1 MKSKIKKRLIAFM
14 LCMVLVL
21 SSAIS
26 AFADDLDTQAQDQT
40 TTMADEPV
48 ATSMDDSTDE
58 QQPVAEAEENQEQAV
73 ETQEEQQTEENVSE
87 EPTTEDSSAVAE
99 QEAIEKESDVSIQT
113 TVNGTT
119 ITMSGPHSSFPEGN
133 NYEISA
139 SELNEEETKD
149 VEIALK
155 KKEDE
160 TNTKIA
166 TYKAYDIKLL
176 VDGIETQPT
185 GDVNVKFEGG
195 EVKEN
200 LTNAENVEVYHVDE
214 SNQTANDI
222 SGTAAEDTVTM
233 TTNHF
238 STYVITTTTDG
249 GVDITVQHYLQNAT
263 APLYRDSTVHLNK
276 GQKIEDLSSPSNY
289 TAQKVVK
296 VNADD
301 SAGAELS
308 GDEVITDNQTYRVYY
323 TATTGTSDE
332 SVQMFDYQ
340 VKGNNNASINNSSN
354 YDENSSSATRFASG
368 LIKDQYNDNK
378 YDTKVKINESDIYIN
393 TWNTDSRNRNVNYV
407 NGRVFG
413 DKNATTGII
422 TGVNFSTGALNMGT
436 NSSGQLMYE
445 PGFFTKDTKSGKQ
458 VLSGYKLSLSR
469 SGDTYKLTDVKKDNE
484 SVLRGYTTEGANFY
498 PLDSIRNDNPD
509 SANDNDHNDYFG
521 MRYDIEFKIGDYLG
535 DLNYTFKGDDDL
547 WAVLDAKEN
556 GGNVVIDLGGI
567 HSALDKSV
575 DLWKTIL
582 RNDNYKPEDRKN
594 LSEDE
599 RNKTHTLTILYMER
613 GAYASNCQMEFT
625 LPNSKVI
632 NSEEA
637 EKSLTFTKTT
647 TSGTALAGA
656 TFTLYASDGTTVK
669 DTAVSSANGTVTFGG
684 LYSGTYIIKETSA
697 PNGYIASKDT
707 WTVVVTT
714 SEVKMYKTGDSTQTS
729 VTSIANSTEKEEA
742 EKNLTNEKTAEII
755 DESSRIFQ
763 INLDAATT
771 GRNPDVAAQKASVVL
786 VLDASDSLESDGL
799 TAVKDSAKSFISTL
813 KESSPESEVSIVWF
827 SGNEGSSDTTTVR
840 DYCTLTDAGVNTL
853 NAFIDKKTTTSG
865 GTPMG
870 DALSQAYTKIKAA
883 HNSNKYVLL
892 FTDGMPGHYDEA
904 GSASND
910 WHQRFNC
917 MSANKAC
924 NYAEKIKAE
933 NDGNA
938 ILYTVGYFKTGRDS
952 KDSQIYWHKGDSDSS
967 YDRSAHST
975 TTWWGG
981 SSYNHDTLTTDTAF
995 LSDYIATKASGNN
1008 QYAFTT
1014 SDKEQLTGIFQA
1026 LAGKIGDL
1034 YSVTPTKIVDTIDT
1048 RFKLTEASRIALVGN
1063 VEGVKNTETNTTT
1076 YTKADNTIVIT
1087 ENANGTTT
1095 IIWTGDAAKIRNAE
1109 DPTNPG
1115 WHVNF
1120 QIQAKDDF
1128 IGGNVIPTNGSDSG
1142 IYLND
1147 GTTNTK
1153 PFPQPSVNVK
1163 LLNHTLD
1170 NKEIIFYKNETITS
1184 NNFAKELLDAYK
1196 VIELDGKTSL
1206 SLGDAGIP
1214 ELTDEEIKSL
1224 RTGTSITKDYSY
1236 PNTNDIVG
1244 QFKFEFVPDSKSV
1257 NGDHL
1262 ATVIGNTVEQYKLKV
1277 TFIPKTSEE
1286 RNKILADA
1294 GKTIDTPQTEEKTI
1308 NDSKLKE
1315 ITVPKGGKIVV
1326 DQSVE
1331 GIYKVNVFAI
1341 YKQSTS
1347 VNPTT
1352 NEHPKLAGAKF
1363 SLTGT
1368 KSKNVYYGLSD
1379 DTGLVKWYADENCS
1393 TPILFNKWV
1402 TDSYTFKE
1410 IKAPEGYSLNPT
1422 QWTITKTS
1430 GTNIVS
1436 KVEITGEDS
1445 TPTNCTY
1452 YFNNTPLYSLPS
1464 TGGTGIYLYMIGG
1477 MMLMLIAVW
1486 ILYKNKCREVLER

>member
-222 SGTAAEDTVTM
+222 SGITAEDTVTM

-238 STYVITTTTDG
+238 STYVITTTKDG
-249 GVDITVQHYLQNAT
+249 GVDITVQHYLQNT
-263 APLYRDSTVHLNK
+263 TTPLYRDSTVHLNK
-276 GQKIEDLSSPSNY
+276 GQEIKDLSSPSNY

-296 VNADD
+296 VNRDGSADT
-301 SAGAELS
+301 ELS

-340 VKGNNNASINNSSN
+340 VKGNNNTSINNSSN
-354 YDENSSSATRFASG
+354 YDKKSSSTTRFASG

-393 TWNTDSRNRNVNYV
+393 TWNTDSHNWNVNYV
-407 NGRVFG
+407 NGKVFG
-413 DKNATTGII
+413 EENATTGII

-436 NSSGQLMYE
+436 NSSRQLMYE
-445 PGFFTKDTKSGKQ
+445 PGFFTKDPKPGKQ

-498 PLDSIRNDNPD
+498 PLDSIRKNNPD

-547 WAVLDAKEN
+547 WAVLDANEN
-556 GGNVVIDLGGI
+556 GGKVVIDLGGI

-575 DLWKTIL
+575 NLWKTIL
-582 RNDNYKPEDRKN
+582 GKDNYTPEDKKN

-669 DTAVSSANGTVTFGG
+669 DTAVSSPNGTVTFGG

-707 WTVVVTT
+707 WTVDVTT
-714 SEVKMYKTGDSTQTS
+714 SEAKMYKTGDSTRTS
-729 VTSIANSTEKEEA
+729 VTAIANSTEKEEA
-742 EKNLTNEKTAEII
+742 EKNLTNGKTAEII

-763 INLDAATT
+763 INLNTATT
-771 GRNPDVAAQKASVVL
+771 GTVMGTGTYDYDENSNLIKPVSKEISAKGETYTVVKTLKNSNQTFVIKGETVEFNIDTVFPSYADDNTNRTFTITDTPTGMKVTGVKVSVGGT
-786 VLDASDSLESDGL
+786 EL
-799 TAVKDSAKSFISTL
+799 TKNVDYTISELGVKDKAVTVSFT
-813 KESSPESEVSIVWF
+813 
-827 SGNEGSSDTTTVR
+827 
-840 DYCTLTDAGVNTL
+840 
-853 NAFIDKKTTTSG
+853 
-865 GTPMG
+865 
-870 DALSQAYTKIKAA
+870 
-883 HNSNKYVLL
+883 
-892 FTDGMPGHYDEA
+892 
-904 GSASND
+904 
-910 WHQRFNC
+910 
-917 MSANKAC
+917 
-924 NYAEKIKAE
+924 
-933 NDGNA
+933 
-938 ILYTVGYFKTGRDS
+938 
-952 KDSQIYWHKGDSDSS
+952 
-967 YDRSAHST
+967 
-975 TTWWGG
+975 
-981 SSYNHDTLTTDTAF
+981 
-995 LSDYIATKASGNN
+995 SDYIGTSNAHAAAAVRVEVTAVV
-1008 QYAFTT
+1008 T
-1014 SDKEQLTGIFQA
+1014 SD
-1026 LAGKIGDL
+1026 
-1034 YSVTPTKIVDTIDT
+1034 
-1048 RFKLTEASRIALVGN
+1048 
-1063 VEGVKNTETNTTT
+1063 
-1076 YTKADNTIVIT
+1076 
-1087 ENANGTTT
+1087 
-1095 IIWTGDAAKIRNAE
+1095 
-1109 DPTNPG
+1109 
-1115 WHVNF
+1115 
-1120 QIQAKDDF
+1120 
-1128 IGGNVIPTNGSDSG
+1128 
-1142 IYLND
+1142 D
-1147 GTTNTK
+1147 GTYSNKATSGYDST
-1153 PFPQPSVNVK
+1153 PSEVVGTSGSITINK
-1163 LLNHTLD
+1163 TDD
-1170 NKEIIFYKNETITS
+1170 NKTTPN
-1184 NNFAKELLDAYK
+1184 
-1196 VIELDGKTSL
+1196 
-1206 SLGDAGIP
+1206 P
-1214 ELTDEEIKSL
+1214 LT
-1224 RTGTSITKDYSY
+1224 
-1236 PNTNDIVG
+1236 
-1244 QFKFEFVPDSKSV
+1244 
-1257 NGDHL
+1257 
-1262 ATVIGNTVEQYKLKV
+1262 
-1277 TFIPKTSEE
+1277 
-1286 RNKILADA
+1286 
-1294 GKTIDTPQTEEKTI
+1294 
-1308 NDSKLKE
+1308 
-1315 ITVPKGGKIVV
+1315 
-1326 DQSVE
+1326 
-1331 GIYKVNVFAI
+1331 
-1341 YKQSTS
+1341 
-1347 VNPTT
+1347 
-1352 NEHPKLAGAKF
+1352 GAKF
-1363 SLTGT
+1363 SIKKGETTLEF
-1368 KSKNVYYGLSD
+1368 VELSAGEYTLYTE
-1379 DTGLVKWYADENCS
+1379 DTVIPEGKQ
-1393 TPILFNKWV
+1393 KV
-1402 TDSYTFKE
+1402 TDVTVNEKGVVTVKGLGAGEYVITE
-1410 IKAPEGYSLNPT
+1410 TLAPEGYSVNNNIPNVTLEEGEHQNR
-1422 QWTITKTS
+1422 TIQVKD
-1430 GTNIVS
+1430 S
-1436 KVEITGEDS
+1436 KLS
-1445 TPTNCTY
+1445 A
-1452 YFNNTPLYSLPS
+1452 LPS
-1464 TGGTGIYLYMIGG
+1464 TGGIGTTIFTIAGCVIMIAAAG
-1477 MMLMLIAVW
+1477 LFFASR
-1486 ILYKNKCREVLER
+1486 KKSDNK

>member
-1 MKSKIKKRLIAFM
+1 MKSNTKKRLIAFM

-21 SSAIS
+21 SSATS

-40 TTMADEPV
+40 TTMAESETQASVADEPMV
-48 ATSMDDSTDE
+48 TSLDASSEE
-58 QQPVAEAEENQEQAV
+58 QQPVAEEPAVTAEEPAAENEPV
-73 ETQEEQQTEENVSE
+73 ITPDENSSEENKA
-87 EPTTEDSSAVAE
+87 EDE
-99 QEAIEKESDVSIQT
+99 ISIQT
-113 TVNGTT
+113 TINGTT
-119 ITMSGPHSSFPEGN
+119 ITMSGPRSSFPEGN

-222 SGTAAEDTVTM
+222 SGITAEDTVTM

-238 STYVITTTTDG
+238 STYVITTTKDG
-249 GVDITVQHYLQNAT
+249 GVDITVQHYLQNT
-263 APLYRDSTVHLNK
+263 TTPLYRDSTVHLNK
-276 GQKIEDLSSPSNY
+276 GQEIKDLSSPSNY

-308 GDEVITDNQTYRVYY
+308 GDEVIIANQTYRVYY

-340 VKGNNNASINNSSN
+340 VKGNNNASINNEKNYNNDSSKT
-354 YDENSSSATRFASG
+354 TRFASG
-368 LIKDQYNDNK
+368 VIKNQYNDNK
-378 YDTKVKINESDIYIN
+378 YDTTVTINGSKIYIN
-393 TWNTDSRNRNVNYV
+393 TWDLNSDGQTVNKV
-407 NGRVFG
+407 NGSVFG
-413 DKNATTGII
+413 KSNATTGII

-436 NSSGQLMYE
+436 NSSGKKMYE

-469 SGDTYKLTDVKKDNE
+469 SGDTYKLTDVKKDNK
-484 SVLRGYTTEGANFY
+484 SVLSGYTTEGANFF
-498 PLDSIRNDNPD
+498 PLDSIKDTNPD
-509 SANDNDHNDYFG
+509 SANDSNHNDYFG

-547 WAVLDAKEN
+547 WAVLDANEN
-556 GGNVVIDLGGI
+556 GGSVVIDLGGI

-582 RNDNYKPEDRKN
+582 GKDNYTLEDKKN
-594 LSEDE
+594 LSEAE

-613 GAYASNCQMEFT
+613 GADASNCQMEFT

-647 TSGTALAGA
+647 TSGNSLAGA

-669 DTAVSSANGTVTFGG
+669 DTAVSSSNGTVTFGG

-707 WTVVVTT
+707 WTVDVTT
-714 SEVKMYKTGDSTQTS
+714 SEAKMYKTGDSTQTK
-729 VTSIANSTEKEEA
+729 VTAIANSTEKEEA
-742 EKNLTNEKTAEII
+742 EKNLTNGKTAEII

-763 INLDAATT
+763 INLNAATT

-786 VLDASDSLESDGL
+786 VLDASDSLGSKGL

-827 SGNEGSSDTTTVR
+827 SGNEGSSGTTTVR

-967 YDRSAHST
+967 YDSSAHST

-1095 IIWTGDAAKIRNAE
+1095 ITWTGDAAKIRNAE

-1170 NKEIIFYKNETITS
+1170 NKEITFYKNETITS

-1486 ILYKNKCREVLER
+1486 ILYKDKCREVLER

>member
-1 MKSKIKKRLIAFM
+1 MKSNTKKRLIAFM

-21 SSAIS
+21 SSATS
-26 AFADDLDTQAQDQT
+26 AFADEQQDMDSTNQIETTAEAETETQEAV
-40 TTMADEPV
+40 ADEPMV
-48 ATSMDDSTDE
+48 TSLDASSEE
-58 QQPVAEAEENQEQAV
+58 QQPVADEPAVTAEEPAA
-73 ETQEEQQTEENVSE
+73 EN
-87 EPTTEDSSAVAE
+87 EPVITPDENSSKENKAEDE
-99 QEAIEKESDVSIQT
+99 ISIQT
-113 TVNGTT
+113 TINGTT
-119 ITMSGPHSSFPEGN
+119 ITMSGPRSSFPEGN

-139 SELNEEETKD
+139 SELNEEKTKD

-222 SGTAAEDTVTM
+222 SGITAEDTVTM

-238 STYVITTTTDG
+238 STYVITTTKDG
-249 GVDITVQHYLQNAT
+249 GVDITVQHYLQNT
-263 APLYRDSTVHLNK
+263 TTSLYRDSTVHLNK
-276 GQKIEDLSSPSNY
+276 GQEIKDLSSPSNY

-296 VNADD
+296 VNKDGSVGD
-301 SAGAELS
+301 ELS
-308 GDEVITDNQTYRVYY
+308 GDEVITANQTYRVYY

-354 YDENSSSATRFASG
+354 YDKASSKTTRFASG

-378 YDTKVKINESDIYIN
+378 YDTTVKINESDIYIN
-393 TWNTDSRNRNVNYV
+393 TWDKDSRDWNVNYV
-407 NGRVFG
+407 NGSVFG
-413 DKNATTGII
+413 NNNATTGII
-422 TGVNFSTGALNMGT
+422 TGVDFSTGALNMGT

-445 PGFFTKDTKSGKQ
+445 PGFFTKDTKPGKQ

-582 RNDNYKPEDRKN
+582 RNDNYEPEDRKN

-637 EKSLTFTKTT
+637 AKSLTFRKTT
-647 TSGTALAGA
+647 TSGNALAGA
-656 TFTLYASDGTTVK
+656 TFTLYASDGTAVK
-669 DTAVSSANGTVTFGG
+669 DTAVSSADGTVTFGG

-707 WTVVVTT
+707 WTVNVTA
-714 SEVKMYKTGDSTQTS
+714 SEATMYKTGDSTQTS

-742 EKNLTNEKTAEII
+742 EKNLTNGKTAEII

-786 VLDASDSLESDGL
+786 VLDASDSLGSDGL

-827 SGNEGSSDTTTVR
+827 SGDEGSSGTTTVR

-853 NAFIDKKTTTSG
+853 NAFIDTKTTTSG

-892 FTDGMPGHYDEA
+892 FTDGMPGHYPESGTA
-904 GSASND
+904 KENRN
-910 WHQRFNC
+910 QRFNC

-924 NYAEKIKAE
+924 NHAEKIKAE

-952 KDSQIYWHKGDSDSS
+952 TESQIYWHRGDSDSS
-967 YDRSAHST
+967 YYYDNTGHVDKNWRYT
-975 TTWWGG
+975 
-981 SSYNHDTLTTDTAF
+981 HDTLTTDTAF

-1034 YSVTPTKIVDTIDT
+1034 YSVTPTKIVDTIDA

-1063 VEGVKNTETNTTT
+1063 VNGVKNTETNTTT

-1095 IIWTGDAAKIRNAE
+1095 ITWTGDAAKIRNAE

-1147 GTTNTK
+1147 ETTNTK
-1153 PFPQPSVNVK
+1153 SFPQPSVNVK

-1170 NKEIIFYKNETITS
+1170 NKEITFYKNETITS
-1184 NNFAKELLDAYK
+1184 NNFAKELLGAYK

-1224 RTGTSITKDYSY
+1224 RTGTSIEKDYSY

-1244 QFKFEFVPDSKSV
+1244 QFKFEFVPDQKGQT
-1257 NGDHL
+1257 GDHE
-1262 ATVIGNTVEQYKLKV
+1262 AEVTGNTVEQYTLIV
-1277 TFIPKTSEE
+1277 TFIPKTPEE
-1286 RNKILADA
+1286 RNTILTNA
-1294 GKTIDTPQTEEKTI
+1294 GKTIDPPQTEEKTI
-1308 NDSKLKE
+1308 NDSVLKE
-1315 ITVPKGGKIVV
+1315 ITVPKGGKIIV
-1326 DQSVE
+1326 DQSSVE

-1379 DTGLVKWYADENCS
+1379 DTGLVKWYEDEKC
-1393 TPILFNKWV
+1393 TKLILFNRWV

-1422 QWTITKTS
+1422 HWTIKKTS
-1430 GTNIVS
+1430 GTTIVS

-1445 TPTNCTY
+1445 TSTNCTY

-1486 ILYKNKCREVLER
+1486 ILYKNKCWEVLER

>member
-1 MKSKIKKRLIAFM
+1 MKSNTKKRLIAFM

-21 SSAIS
+21 SSATS
-26 AFADDLDTQAQDQT
+26 AFADEQQDMDSTNQIETTAEAETETQEAV
-40 TTMADEPV
+40 ADEPMV
-48 ATSMDDSTDE
+48 TSLDASSEE
-58 QQPVAEAEENQEQAV
+58 QQPVADEPAVTAEEPAA
-73 ETQEEQQTEENVSE
+73 EN
-87 EPTTEDSSAVAE
+87 EPVITPDENSSKENKAEDE
-99 QEAIEKESDVSIQT
+99 ISIQT
-113 TVNGTT
+113 TINGTT
-119 ITMSGPHSSFPEGN
+119 ITMSGPRSSFPEGN

-139 SELNEEETKD
+139 SELNEEKTKD

-222 SGTAAEDTVTM
+222 SGITAEDTVTM

-238 STYVITTTTDG
+238 STYVITTTKDG
-249 GVDITVQHYLQNAT
+249 GVDITVQHYLQNT
-263 APLYRDSTVHLNK
+263 TTSLYRDSTVHLNK
-276 GQKIEDLSSPSNY
+276 GQEIKDLSSPSNY

-296 VNADD
+296 VNKDGSVGD
-301 SAGAELS
+301 ELS
-308 GDEVITDNQTYRVYY
+308 GDEVITANQTYRVYY

-354 YDENSSSATRFASG
+354 YDKASSKTTRFASG

-378 YDTKVKINESDIYIN
+378 YDTTVKINESDIYIN
-393 TWNTDSRNRNVNYV
+393 TWDKDSRDWNVNYV
-407 NGRVFG
+407 NGSVFG
-413 DKNATTGII
+413 NNNATTGII
-422 TGVNFSTGALNMGT
+422 TGVDFSTGALNMGT

-445 PGFFTKDTKSGKQ
+445 PGFFTKDTKPGKQ

-582 RNDNYKPEDRKN
+582 RNDNYEPEDRKN

-637 EKSLTFTKTT
+637 AKSLTFRKTT
-647 TSGTALAGA
+647 TSGNALAGA
-656 TFTLYASDGTTVK
+656 TFTLYASDGTAVK
-669 DTAVSSANGTVTFGG
+669 DTAVSSADGTVTFGG

-707 WTVVVTT
+707 WTVNVTA
-714 SEVKMYKTGDSTQTS
+714 SEATMYKTGDSTQTS

-742 EKNLTNEKTAEII
+742 EKNLTNGKTAEII

-786 VLDASDSLESDGL
+786 VLDASDSLGSDGL

-827 SGNEGSSDTTTVR
+827 SGDEGSSGTTTVR

-853 NAFIDKKTTTSG
+853 NAFIDTKTTTSG

-892 FTDGMPGHYDEA
+892 FTDGMPGHYPESGTA
-904 GSASND
+904 KENRN
-910 WHQRFNC
+910 QRFNC

-924 NYAEKIKAE
+924 NHAEKIKAE

-952 KDSQIYWHKGDSDSS
+952 TESQIYWHRGDSDSS
-967 YDRSAHST
+967 YYYDNTGHVDKNWRYT
-975 TTWWGG
+975 
-981 SSYNHDTLTTDTAF
+981 HDTLTTDTAF

-1034 YSVTPTKIVDTIDT
+1034 YSVTPTKIVDTIDA

-1063 VEGVKNTETNTTT
+1063 VNGLKNTETNTTT

-1095 IIWTGDAAKIRNAE
+1095 ITWTGDAAKIRNAE

-1147 GTTNTK
+1147 ETTNTK

-1170 NKEIIFYKNETITS
+1170 NKEITFYKNETITS
-1184 NNFAKELLDAYK
+1184 NNFAKELLGAYK

-1224 RTGTSITKDYSY
+1224 RTGTSIEKDYSY

-1244 QFKFEFVPDSKSV
+1244 QFKFEFVPDQKGQT
-1257 NGDHL
+1257 GDHE
-1262 ATVIGNTVEQYKLKV
+1262 AEVTGNTVEQYTLIV
-1277 TFIPKTSEE
+1277 TFIPKTPEE
-1286 RNKILADA
+1286 RNTILTNA
-1294 GKTIDTPQTEEKTI
+1294 GKTIDPPQTEEKTI
-1308 NDSKLKE
+1308 NDSVLKE
-1315 ITVPKGGKIVV
+1315 ITVPKGGKIIV
-1326 DQSVE
+1326 DQSSVE

-1379 DTGLVKWYADENCS
+1379 DTGLVKWYEDEKC
-1393 TPILFNKWV
+1393 TKLILFNRWV

-1422 QWTITKTS
+1422 HWTIKKTS
-1430 GTNIVS
+1430 GTTIVS

-1445 TPTNCTY
+1445 TSTNCTY

-1486 ILYKNKCREVLER
+1486 ILYKNKCWEVLER

>member
-1 MKSKIKKRLIAFM
+1 MKSNTKKRLIAFM

-21 SSAIS
+21 SSATS
-26 AFADDLDTQAQDQT
+26 AFADEQQDMDSTNQIETTAEAETETQEAV
-40 TTMADEPV
+40 ADEPMV
-48 ATSMDDSTDE
+48 TSLDASSE
-58 QQPVAEAEENQEQAV
+58 EHQPVADEPAVTAEEPAAENEPV
-73 ETQEEQQTEENVSE
+73 ITPDENSSEENKA
-87 EPTTEDSSAVAE
+87 EDE
-99 QEAIEKESDVSIQT
+99 ISIQT
-113 TVNGTT
+113 TINGTT
-119 ITMSGPHSSFPEGN
+119 ITMSGPRSSFPEGN

-222 SGTAAEDTVTM
+222 SGITAEDTVTM

-238 STYVITTTTDG
+238 STYVITTTKDG
-249 GVDITVQHYLQNAT
+249 GVDITVQHYLQNT
-263 APLYRDSTVHLNK
+263 TTSLYRDSTVHLNK
-276 GQKIEDLSSPSNY
+276 GQEIKDLSSPSNY

-296 VNADD
+296 VNKDGSVGD
-301 SAGAELS
+301 ELS
-308 GDEVITDNQTYRVYY
+308 GDEVITANQTYRVYY

-354 YDENSSSATRFASG
+354 YDKASSKTTRFASG

-378 YDTKVKINESDIYIN
+378 YDTTVKINESDIYIN
-393 TWNTDSRNRNVNYV
+393 TWDKDSRDWNVNYV
-407 NGRVFG
+407 NGSVFG
-413 DKNATTGII
+413 NNNATTGII
-422 TGVNFSTGALNMGT
+422 TGVDFSAGALNMGT

-445 PGFFTKDTKSGKQ
+445 PGFFTKDTKPGKQ

-469 SGDTYKLTDVKKDNE
+469 SGDTYKLTDVKKDNK

-582 RNDNYKPEDRKN
+582 RNDNYEPEDRKN

-637 EKSLTFTKTT
+637 AKSLTFRKTT
-647 TSGTALAGA
+647 TSGNALAGA
-656 TFTLYASDGTTVK
+656 TFTLYASDGTAVK
-669 DTAVSSANGTVTFGG
+669 DTAVSSADGTVTFGG

-707 WTVVVTT
+707 WTVDVTA
-714 SEVKMYKTGDSTQTS
+714 SEATMYKTGDSTQTS

-742 EKNLTNEKTAEII
+742 EKNLTNGKTAEII

-786 VLDASDSLESDGL
+786 VLDASDSLGSDGL

-827 SGNEGSSDTTTVR
+827 SGDEGSSGTTTVR

-853 NAFIDKKTTTSG
+853 NAFIDTKTTTSG

-892 FTDGMPGHYDEA
+892 FTDGMPGHYPESGTA
-904 GSASND
+904 KENRN
-910 WHQRFNC
+910 QRFNC

-924 NYAEKIKAE
+924 NHAEKIKAE

-952 KDSQIYWHKGDSDSS
+952 TESQIYWHRGDSDSS
-967 YDRSAHST
+967 YYYDNTGHVDKNWRYT
-975 TTWWGG
+975 
-981 SSYNHDTLTTDTAF
+981 HDTLTTDTAF

-1034 YSVTPTKIVDTIDT
+1034 YSVTPTKIVDTIDA
-1048 RFKLTEASRIALVGN
+1048 RFKLTEVSRIALVGN
-1063 VEGVKNTETNTTT
+1063 VNGVKNTETNTTT

-1095 IIWTGDAAKIRNAE
+1095 ITWTGDAAKIRNAE

-1147 GTTNTK
+1147 ETTNTK

-1170 NKEIIFYKNETITS
+1170 NKEITFYKNETITS

-1224 RTGTSITKDYSY
+1224 RTGTSIEKDYSY

-1244 QFKFEFVPDSKSV
+1244 QFKFEFVPDQKGQT
-1257 NGDHL
+1257 GDHE
-1262 ATVIGNTVEQYKLKV
+1262 AEVTGNTVEQYTVIV
-1277 TFIPKTSEE
+1277 TFIPKTPEE
-1286 RNKILADA
+1286 RNTILTNA
-1294 GKTIDTPQTEEKTI
+1294 GKTIDPPQTEEKTI
-1308 NDSKLKE
+1308 NDSVLKE
-1315 ITVPKGGKIVV
+1315 ITVPKGGKIIV
-1326 DQSVE
+1326 DQSSVE

-1379 DTGLVKWYADENCS
+1379 DTGLVKWYEDENC
-1393 TPILFNKWV
+1393 TKLILFNRWV

-1422 QWTITKTS
+1422 HWTIKKTS

-1445 TPTNCTY
+1445 TSTNCTY
-1452 YFNNTPLYSLPS
+1452 SFNNTPLYSLPS
-1464 TGGTGIYLYMIGG
+1464 TGGTGIYMYMIGG

>member
-21 SSAIS
+21 SSATS
-26 AFADDLDTQAQDQT
+26 AFADELQDMDSTNQIETTAEAETQEAVT
-40 TTMADEPV
+40 DEPMV
-48 ATSMDDSTDE
+48 TSLDASSEE
-58 QQPVAEAEENQEQAV
+58 QQPVADEPAVTAEEPAAENEPV
-73 ETQEEQQTEENVSE
+73 ITPDENSSEENKA
-87 EPTTEDSSAVAE
+87 EDE
-99 QEAIEKESDVSIQT
+99 ISIQT
-113 TVNGTT
+113 TINGTT
-119 ITMSGPHSSFPEGN
+119 ITMSGSRSSFPEGN

-222 SGTAAEDTVTM
+222 SGTTAEDTVTM

-249 GVDITVQHYLQNAT
+249 GVDITVQHYLQNAKT
-263 APLYRDSTVHLNK
+263 PLYRDSKVHLNK

-301 SAGAELS
+301 SEGAELS
-308 GDEVITDNQTYRVYY
+308 GNEVITANQTYRVYY

-354 YDENSSSATRFASG
+354 YDKASSKTTRFASG

-378 YDTKVKINESDIYIN
+378 YDTTVKINESDIFIN
-393 TWNTDSRNRNVNYV
+393 TWNEDSRNRNVNYV
-407 NGRVFG
+407 NGRVSG
-413 DKNATTGII
+413 DNNATTGII

-547 WAVLDAKEN
+547 WAVLDANEN
-556 GGNVVIDLGGI
+556 GGKVIIDLGGI

-582 RNDNYKPEDRKN
+582 GNDNYTPEDKKN
-594 LSEDE
+594 LSEAE

-647 TSGTALAGA
+647 TSGNTLAGA

-669 DTAVSSANGTVTFGG
+669 DTAVSSTNGTVTFGG

-707 WTVVVTT
+707 WTVDVTT
-714 SEVKMYKTGDSTQTS
+714 SEAKMYKTGDSTRTS

-742 EKNLTNEKTAEII
+742 EKNLTNRKTAEII

-763 INLDAATT
+763 INLNAATT

-786 VLDASDSLESDGL
+786 VLDASDSLGSDGL
-799 TAVKDSAKSFISTL
+799 KTVKDSAKSFISTL

-827 SGNEGSSDTTTVR
+827 SGNEGSSGTTTVR

-853 NAFIDKKTTTSG
+853 NAFINSKTKVDG

-967 YDRSAHST
+967 YDSSAHST

-1095 IIWTGDAAKIRNAE
+1095 ITWTGDAAKIRNAE

-1170 NKEIIFYKNETITS
+1170 NKEITFYKNETITS